1 VDFYSRMVAIFKVLL
16 PLLALAI
23 LATLFLISRGSEIDA
38 VIPFAESDIHE
49 RTRDQQIT
57 APFFSGNTASG
68 DEIVVSATRA
78 RPGGAGAPAQATDV
92 SARLTRADGQQVT
105 LDSDTATV
113 DMGADT
119 ATFSGDV
126 RISTST
132 GLVVHTDVLNT
143 ALEGVSGDTPG
154 EVTGTGPFGDITAGQ
169 MQFGAKNGD
178 GPLHMLF
185 TKRVKLVYQPKKTE

>member
-1 VDFYSRMVAIFKVLL
+1 
-16 PLLALAI
+16 
-23 LATLFLISRGSEIDA
+23 
-38 VIPFAESDIHE
+38 
-49 RTRDQQIT
+49 
-57 APFFSGNTASG
+57 
-68 DEIVVSATRA
+68 